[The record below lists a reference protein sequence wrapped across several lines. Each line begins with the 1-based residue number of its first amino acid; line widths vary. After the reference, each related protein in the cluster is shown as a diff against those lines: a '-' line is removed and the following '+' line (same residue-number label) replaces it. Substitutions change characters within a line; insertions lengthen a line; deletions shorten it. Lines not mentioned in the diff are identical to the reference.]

1 MSKLMKIYLLLIIA
15 TLSTSCKNE
24 NIEENLPPTEV
35 VKETF
40 AEKLISKPKLFLKY
54 WEDMSISEFYEVT
67 AILKEEKVIDYEKL
81 TETYY
86 ITDLCRIKYTSNF
99 VDGKLKSISLVN
111 SINCVYPLY
120 QKKYNLPNLVEQDLV
135 YESYIDNNI
144 DYKPVIMYKKIG
156 EDKLFQ
162 IPNALIDKTPQL
174 KRRIYFDENNR
185 YKSVRDKFYKDHFI
199 IDNDS
204 IIIEF
209 SQTMTKDIYPLTTYS
224 LSEDE
229 DAMSAMSNINGLG
242 FGRINNPGT
251 GITDEMIMKNS
262 RTVKVTSKYSLEQSI
277 TYMSKKEYAKIKD
290 LKNSEI
296 RKDSLENATK
306 KNNLKTRKEKAIN
319 EI

>member
-1 MSKLMKIYLLLIIA
+1 MSKLIKIYLLLIIA
-15 TLSTSCKNE
+15 TVSTSCKNE
-24 NIEENLPPTEV
+24 TIEENSPPKEV
-35 VKETF
+35 VEETF
-40 AEKLISKPKLFLKY
+40 SEKLISKPKLFLKY

-67 AILKEEKVIDYEKL
+67 AILKEENVVDYEKL
-81 TETYY
+81 IETYY
-86 ITDLCRIKYTSNF
+86 ITDLCRIKYISNF
-99 VDGKLKSISLVN
+99 VDDKLKSISLVQN
-111 SINCVYPLY
+111 INCIYPLY
-120 QKKYNLPNLVEQDLV
+120 QKKYNLPHLVKQDFV
-135 YESYIDNNI
+135 YESYIDNNT

-156 EDKLFQ
+156 EDRLFQ

-174 KRRIYFDENNR
+174 KRRVYFDENNR
-185 YKSVRDKFYKDHFI
+185 YKSIGYKFYKDHFL

-209 SQTMTKDIYPLTTYS
+209 TQTMTKNIYSLTTYS

-229 DAMSAMSNINGLG
+229 DAMSAKSNINGLG

-251 GITDEMIMKNS
+251 GITDEIIMKNS
-262 RTVKVTSKYSLEQSI
+262 RTVKVTNTYSLEQSI

-296 RKDSLENATK
+296 RKDSLQNATK